1 MKLFRRRTEARA
13 MDVSAFLTGTDMA
26 ASPVY
31 RGGNQSVE
39 RALRLAPVFA
49 STRILA
55 DDTASLPLQA
65 FRRRPDGSR
74 EDAQLPDLFRRPAA
88 EGTPYD
94 WVFQA
99 VASLTLTGNTTGVA
113 TGFDRLGLPTGI
125 EWLHPESVEVQR
137 VDGRWEWFW
146 NGIRLE
152 RRDVV
157 HIAGYTLPGSPVGL
171 SPIAAFALSLDTG
184 LHAGQFGV
192 DWFRNG
198 STPSAVL
205 ESDAPITE
213 DQAKTLKERF
223 KAAARGRDV
232 VAMGVGTKYKPIS
245 VPAGESQFLESIKA
259 SATQIAN
266 IYGLRP
272 ERIGGETGNSLTYA
286 NVEQNSINDAA
297 ALRPWVS
304 RLEARF
310 RRLVSP
316 DVYVRFNLDAIIRA
330 DLKTRYEA
338 HGIALENKFLTVDE
352 VRALEDRQPL
362 DNAGG
367 ATKNYQDVGLP
378 ALVHAGIVSPAWA
391 AAQVGAPT
399 QGLSTVA
406 TPTVP
411 AIGGPA

>member
-1 MKLFRRRTEARA
+1 MKLFRRRPEARA

-55 DDTASLPLQA
+55 DDIACLPLQS
-65 FRRRPDGSR
+65 FTKRRDGSR
-74 EDAQLPDLFRRPAA
+74 EEIATPALFRRPAA
-88 EGTPYD
+88 EGTLFD

-99 VASLTLTGNTTGVA
+99 VSSLALTGNTTGVV
-113 TGFDRLGLPTGI
+113 TGWDSLGFPTGV
-125 EWLHPESVEVQR
+125 EWLHPESVEVHR

-146 NGIRLE
+146 NGVRLE

-184 LHAGQFGV
+184 LMAQQFGV

-205 ESDAPITE
+205 ESDHPITQ
-213 DQAKTLKERF
+213 DQSETLKARF

-297 ALRPWVS
+297 ALRPWVA
-304 RLEARF
+304 RLESCF
-310 RRLVSP
+310 RGLTP
-316 DVYVRFNLDAIIRA
+316 GHQYQKFNIDAIIRA

-338 HGIALENKFLTVDE
+338 HAMGLSNGFLTVNE
-352 VRALEDRQPL
+352 VRILEDRPPL
-362 DNAGG
+362 DGG
-367 ATKNYQDVGLP
+367 DALRSLAP
-378 ALVHAGIVSPAWA
+378 AVPSP
-391 AAQVGAPT
+391 
-399 QGLSTVA
+399 LN
-406 TPTVP
+406 
-411 AIGGPA
+411 GGPA

>member
-1 MKLFRRRTEARA
+1 MRFFKRRSEARA
-13 MDVSAFLTGTDMA
+13 MDVSAFMTGTDMTS
-26 ASPVY
+26 SPVY
-31 RGGNQSVE
+31 RGGKKSVS
-39 RALRLAPVFA
+39 RALSLAPVYA

-55 DDTASLPLQA
+55 DDTASLPLQC
-65 FRRRPDGSR
+65 FRKRPDGTR
-74 EDAQLPDLFRRPAA
+74 EDAELPGLFQKPAA
-88 EGTPYD
+88 EGTVYD

-125 EWLHPESVEVQR
+125 EWLHPEMVEITKVN
-137 VDGRWEWFW
+137 GRWEWFF
-146 NGIRLE
+146 NGVRLDRAE
-152 RRDVV
+152 VV

-171 SPIAAFALSLDTG
+171 SPIAAFALSMDTS
-184 LHAGQFGV
+184 LFASAFAS

-205 ESDAPITE
+205 ESDQAINQ
-213 DQAKTLKERF
+213 DQANTLKERF
-223 KAAARGRDV
+223 KQAAKGRDV
-232 VAMGVGTKYKPIS
+232 VAMGLGTKYRPIS

-304 RLEARF
+304 RLEAKF
-310 RRLVSP
+310 KQLVKP
-316 DVYVRFNLDAIIRA
+316 GDYVRFNLDAIIRA

-338 HGIALENKFLTVDE
+338 HAIALDKKFLTVDE
-352 VRALEDRQPL
+352 VRALEDRQPMVRT
-362 DNAGG
+362 DGG
-367 ATKNYQDVGLP
+367 TKNYQDVGLP
-378 ALVHAGIVSPAWA
+378 ALVQAGIVSPAWA
-391 AAQVGAPT
+391 AEQVGAPT
-399 QGLSTVA
+399 AGLSS
-406 TPTVP
+406 TPKAWEVP
-411 AIGGPA
+411 Q